1 MAKLF
6 PFRPESQ
13 HESAGPRLVNMDDE
27 VADDVF
33 AALSSDTAREILSQL
48 YEDPATA
55 SDVAE
60 GADTSLQNARYH
72 LDKLES
78 AGLIEAVDTWYS
90 SRGTEMTVYAP
101 TNEPLVVA
109 AGREESKG
117 VLRSAL
123 ERVVGA
129 VTVLAFASVVVD
141 QLVRRFG
148 GPTAMFSA
156 GGEGAGPAGADG
168 SANLSRTI
176 TPAETVAA
184 EGGAKTVEEAETVA
198 STSTETALEAESGTV
213 TDAPAGTPTPPG
225 TETGTAVY
233 EATQETS
240 APETVMET
248 PSPSPESTQTAEGTA
263 ETVAGE
269 APGTVARQAAETATN
284 TSTSVPETVA
294 DGGVDLLSSM
304 PPGGLFFAGGLLVV
318 VLVSAW
324 WYWGQYRP
332 MYG

>member
-6 PFRPESQ
+6 PFRPEST

-33 AALSSDTAREILSQL
+33 AALSSDTARRILSRL

-55 SDVAE
+55 SDVADA
-60 GADTSLQNARYH
+60 ADTSLQNARYH

-78 AGLIEAVDTWYS
+78 AGLIEPVDTWYS

-148 GPTAMFSA
+148 GPASMFSSGEGGA
-156 GGEGAGPAGADG
+156 GEDGAGPGAAPDEADPG
-168 SANLSRTI
+168 
-176 TPAETVAA
+176 AETVAA
-184 EGGAKTVEEAETVA
+184 DGEDVMEKAETVTPTDTPLEMGA
-198 STSTETALEAESGTV
+198 EAVTEAPTGTAT
-213 TDAPAGTPTPPG
+213 PAGTG
-225 TETGTAVY
+225 TRTAVY
-233 EATQETS
+233 EATGDAAGSGTVIET
-240 APETVMET
+240 TT
-248 PSPSPESTQTAEGTA
+248 PSPESTQAAEQATGTA
-263 ETVAGE
+263 ARRATE
-269 APGTVARQAAETATN
+269 AATN
-284 TSTSVPETVA
+284 TSISLTEAAA
-294 DGGVDLLSSM
+294 DGGVDLLGSV

-318 VLVSAW
+318 LLVATW
-324 WYWGQYRP
+324 WYWDQYRP